1 MEHGTLLS
9 DIALGIIFA
18 VGAAILA
25 RFIRQ
30 PLLLG
35 YVGGGILLSHHMGL
49 SLVKSEE
56 SIEIISEM
64 GLIFLLFI
72 IGLEINLRELARM
85 GKSMLVLG
93 ISQFALSVGI
103 GLLALQFLG
112 SYIGSSKF
120 GLLYL
125 AVASSLSSTLIV
137 VKLLQDKFEVKTL
150 GGRLTIGILVFQD
163 IWAILF
169 MGLQP
174 NLEKPDPL
182 TVGKS
187 VGAVVVLIALAFVIS
202 KYLLSRLFNWA
213 SRTPELILLTSIA
226 WCFLVSGGAQM
237 LGLSM
242 EMGALIAG
250 VSIAAFPY
258 GNDVISKLGGVR
270 DFFVTLFFVALGMK
284 IPVPDAAT
292 IGISAFLLIY
302 IFVNRILTIVPVS
315 LALGNGLR
323 AGFITALNL
332 SQISEFSLVI
342 LALGVGYKHI
352 DPGLASLVL
361 TAMIITSVV
370 STYIIKFNDRIAS
383 FFVGLFSRTG
393 LRDTEVAAGAGS
405 GHGHSEAEIVVLG
418 YFRIARAFLDQLRV
432 RHPAWTKRTLIVD
445 YNAAL
450 SKKLEDDGFSWAYG
464 DLSHPETLGHSG
476 IENARVV
483 ICTISDTFLKGITT
497 RRLLQNLKQLAP
509 AARIV
514 MVGEEEADRTDLLAL
529 GAHHVV
535 VAGEVAGKDLFASVE
550 SIVSKA
556 KSRSKSKAKT
566 VKRKTAARF
575 A

>member
-93 ISQFALSVGI
+93 VSQFALSVGI

-174 NLEKPDPL
+174 NLENPDPL

-187 VGAVVVLIALAFVIS
+187 VGAVVVLLALAFVIS

-226 WCFLVSGGAQM
+226 WCFLVSGGAQK

-284 IPVPDAAT
+284 IPVPDVAT

-370 STYIIKFNDRIAS
+370 STYIIKFNDRTAS

-393 LRDTEVAAGAGS
+393 LRDTDAAAAAGS
-405 GHGHSEAEIVVLG
+405 GHGHGEAEIVVLG
-418 YFRIARAFLDQLRV
+418 YFRIARAFLDQLKV

-550 SIVSKA
+550 SIVSKP
-556 KSRSKSKAKT
+556 KSRGKGKAKT
-566 VKRKTAARF
+566 VKRKPTAKF

>member
-1 MEHGTLLS
+1 MEHGTSLLT
-9 DIALGIIFA
+9 DIALGIVFA

-25 RFIRQ
+25 RFLRQ

-35 YVGGGILLSHHMGL
+35 YVGGGIILSHHMGL

-85 GKSMLVLG
+85 GRSIIILG
-93 ISQFALSVGI
+93 VSQFALSVGI
-103 GLLALQFLG
+103 GLVALQLLG
-112 SYIGSSKF
+112 GYIGDSKF
-120 GLLYL
+120 GLVYL
-125 AVASSLSSTLIV
+125 AVGSSLSSTLIV
-137 VKLLQDKFEVKTL
+137 VKLLQDKFEIKTL

-182 TVGKS
+182 TIGRS
-187 VGAVVVLIALAFVIS
+187 VGAVVILIVLAFV
-202 KYLLSRLFNWA
+202 LSRYVLSKLFSWA
-213 SRTPELILLTSIA
+213 SRTPELVLLSSIA
-226 WCFLVSGGAQM
+226 WCFVVSGGARV
-237 LGLSM
+237 LGLSL

-284 IPVPDAAT
+284 IPVPDANTLA
-292 IGISAFLLIY
+292 ISAFLLVY
-302 IFVNRILTIVPVS
+302 IFANRLLTIVPVS
-315 LALGNGLR
+315 IALGNGLR

-342 LALGVGYKHI
+342 LALGVGYGHI
-352 DPGLASLVL
+352 DAGLSSLVL

-370 STYIIKFNDRIAS
+370 STYVIKFNDTIAS
-383 FFVGLFSRTG
+383 VFVRLFARTG
-393 LRDTEVAAGAGS
+393 LRDTAAASGGES
-405 GHGHSEAEIVVLG
+405 GGGHGHGSADIVVLG
-418 YFRIARAFLDQLRV
+418 YFRIARAFLDRLKT
-432 RHPAWTKRTLIVD
+432 RHPDWTGRTLIVD

-450 SKKLEDDGFSWAYG
+450 SGQLQADGFGWAYG
-464 DLSHPETLGHSG
+464 DLSHPETLGHCG
-476 IENARVV
+476 IENASVV

-509 AARIV
+509 NARIV
-514 MVGEEEADRTDLLAL
+514 MVGEDENDRAELLRM
-529 GAHHVV
+529 GAAHVV
-535 VAGEVAGKDLFASVE
+535 VAGEVAGHDLFE
-550 SIVSKA
+550 N
-556 KSRSKSKAKT
+556 
-566 VKRKTAARF
+566 VKGLVNADPAHAA
-575 A
+575 

>member
-1 MEHGTLLS
+1 MEHGTLLK
-9 DIALGIIFA
+9 DIALGIVFA
-18 VGAAILA
+18 VGAAIAA
-25 RFIRQ
+25 RFLRQ

-85 GKSMLVLG
+85 GRTMIVLG
-93 ISQFALSVGI
+93 VSQFALSVAI

-112 SYIGSSKF
+112 SYIESSKF
-120 GLLYL
+120 GLIYL

-182 TVGKS
+182 TVGRS
-187 VGAVVVLIALAFVIS
+187 VGAVVVLIALAFIIS
-202 KYLLSRLFNWA
+202 RYALSRLFTWA
-213 SRTPELILLTSIA
+213 SRTPELVLLSSIA
-226 WCFLVSGGAQM
+226 WCFLVSGGAQQ

-292 IGISAFLLIY
+292 LGISAFLLVY
-302 IFVNRILTIVPVS
+302 IFANRLLTIVPVS
-315 LALGNGLR
+315 LMLGNGLR
-323 AGFITALNL
+323 GGVITALNL

-342 LALGVGYKHI
+342 LALGVGYGHI
-352 DPGLASLVL
+352 DAGLSALVL

-370 STYIIKFNDRIAS
+370 STYVIKFNDRIAS
-383 FFVGLFSRTG
+383 FIMGMAARIGLH
-393 LRDTEVAAGAGS
+393 DTTATTSTTAGAH
-405 GHGHSEAEIVVLG
+405 GHGGADIVVLG
-418 YFRIARAFLDQLRV
+418 YFRIARAFLERLKTK
-432 RHPAWTKRTLIVD
+432 HPAWTKRTLIVD

-450 SKKLEDDGFSWAYG
+450 SKKLQDDGFNWAYG
-464 DLSHPETLGHSG
+464 DLSHPETLGHCG
-476 IENARVV
+476 IEEAGV
-483 ICTISDTFLKGITT
+483 IVCTISDTFLKGITT
-497 RRLLQNLKQLAP
+497 RRLLQNLRQLAP
-509 AARIV
+509 KARIV
-514 MVGEEEADRTDLLAL
+514 MVGEEESDRSDLISL

-535 VAGEVAGKDLFASVE
+535 VAGEVAGNDLFASIQELV
-550 SIVSKA
+550 IDKDHKKPSK
-556 KSRSKSKAKT
+556 KKT
-566 VKRKTAARF
+566 LRKK
-575 A
+575 

>member
-1 MEHGTLLS
+1 MEHGTLLK
-9 DIALGIIFA
+9 DIAMGIVFA
-18 VGAAILA
+18 VGTSILA
-25 RFIRQ
+25 RFLRQ

-85 GKSMLVLG
+85 GRSVIVLG
-93 ISQFALSVGI
+93 VTQFALSVAI

-112 SYIGSSKF
+112 DIIGPGRF

-174 NLEKPDPL
+174 NLEKPDPI
-182 TVGKS
+182 TVGRS
-187 VGAVVVLIALAFVIS
+187 VGAVAVLILLAFAVS
-202 KYLLSRLFNWA
+202 RYALSRLFTWA
-213 SRTPELILLTSIA
+213 SRTPELVLLSSIA
-226 WCFLVSGGAQM
+226 WCFVVSGGAQL
-237 LGLSM
+237 LGLSL

-284 IPVPDAAT
+284 IPVPSAVT
-292 IGISAFLLIY
+292 LGISAFLLLY
-302 IFVNRILTIVPVS
+302 IFLNRLVTIVPVS
-315 LALGNGLR
+315 LMLGNGLR
-323 AGFITALNL
+323 SGVITALNL

-342 LALGVGYKHI
+342 LALGAGYGHI
-352 DPGLASLVL
+352 DAGLSSLVL
-361 TAMIITSVV
+361 TAMIVTSVV
-370 STYIIKFNDRIAS
+370 STYVIKFNDRIAA
-383 FFVGLFSRTG
+383 FILRIAGRLGLHDKQTMQ
-393 LRDTEVAAGAGS
+393 APAG
-405 GHGHSEAEIVVLG
+405 GHGHGGADIVVLG
-418 YFRIARAFLDQLRV
+418 YFRIARAFLDRLKAL
-432 RHPAWTKRTLIVD
+432 HPSWAGRTLIVD

-450 SKKLEDDGFSWAYG
+450 SKKLQDDGFGWAYG
-464 DLSHPETLGHSG
+464 DLSHPETLGHCG
-476 IENARVV
+476 IEDARVIV
-483 ICTISDTFLKGITT
+483 CTISDTFLKGITT

-509 AARIV
+509 GARIV
-514 MVGEEEADRTDLLAL
+514 MVGEDESDRTDLTAL
-529 GAHHVV
+529 GAHYVV
-535 VAGEVAGKDLFASVE
+535 VAGEVAGNDLFANIEGLIEPSRAHPAQKKK
-550 SIVSKA
+550 SPRRKKA
-556 KSRSKSKAKT
+556 A
-566 VKRKTAARF
+566 
-575 A
+575 

>member
-1 MEHGTLLS
+1 MEHGTLLK
-9 DIALGIIFA
+9 DIALGIMFA
-18 VGAAILA
+18 VGSAILA

-112 SYIGSSKF
+112 GFIGSSKF

-182 TVGKS
+182 TVGRS

-202 KYLLSRLFNWA
+202 KYLLSRLFAWA
-213 SRTPELILLTSIA
+213 SRTPELILLSSIA

-292 IGISAFLLIY
+292 IGISAFLLVY
-302 IFVNRILTIVPVS
+302 IFANRILTIVPVS
-315 LALGNGLR
+315 IALGNGLR

-370 STYIIKFNDRIAS
+370 STYVIKFNDRIAS
-383 FFVGLFSRTG
+383 FLIGFFARTG
-393 LRDTEVAAGAGS
+393 LRDTPAAATGDS
-405 GHGHSEAEIVVLG
+405 HGHGEAEIVVLG
-418 YFRIARAFLDQLRV
+418 YFRIARAFLDRLKSK
-432 RHPAWTKRTLIVD
+432 HPAWTKRTLIVD

-450 SKKLEDDGFSWAYG
+450 SKKLKDDGFHWAYG
-464 DLSHPETLGHSG
+464 DLSHPETLIHSG
-476 IENARVV
+476 IENASVI

-509 AARIV
+509 GARIV
-514 MVGEEEADRTDLLAL
+514 MVGEEESDRSDLMAL

-535 VAGEVAGKDLFASVE
+535 VAGEVAGNDLFASVQAIVAKPT
-550 SIVSKA
+550 SIRKGRGKIA
-556 KSRSKSKAKT
+556 
-566 VKRKTAARF
+566 KRKSVR
-575 A
+575 